1 MIRILVDSLADAALT
16 NAQMVNAREIVSRLD
31 PARFHISMFYVT
43 EPDLRI
49 AARTAT
55 RLIKLPAR
63 RQTLVI
69 LEEFLRGDQDII
81 FYLKSSPAAKWFL
94 RSSVLAG
101 KRCRTI
107 GTIESQCDLHTESTV
122 TPQATRLWEQTVLR
136 CDYLFANSHSVQRSL
151 RNQYGLGSE
160 MIPTGVDTEFFRGD
174 GCRPP
179 NLRPRPRVL
188 FVGSLRPFKGP
199 QMVLDAASR
208 FSQVDFV
215 LVGDGV
221 SGPELRARAAREQLT
236 NVKFTGSLSLE
247 AVREEYRSA
256 DLLFFPS
263 TWEGSPKVILE
274 AAACSLPVIASGKY
288 EPESVIHGK
297 TGFLAAQPEE
307 FFQHL
312 ETLVGNYE
320 LRRAMGQA
328 GRLLAEKFDW
338 YLITR
343 QWEESFVRIAHSAPL
358 RSRARVAASL

>member
-31 PARFHISMFYVT
+31 PARFHVSMFHLT
-43 EPDLRI
+43 EPDPRI
-49 AARTAT
+49 AGRPAT

-69 LEEFLRGDQDII
+69 LEEFVRGDQEVI

-94 RSSVLAG
+94 RSSVLAR

-122 TPQATRLWEQTVLR
+122 TPQSARLWEQTVLR

-151 RNQYGLGSE
+151 RNEYGLGSE
-160 MIPTGVDTEFFRGD
+160 IIPTGVDTEFFRGD
-174 GCRPP
+174 EGHRP
-179 NLRPRPRVL
+179 NHRLRVL

-208 FSQVDFV
+208 FPQSDFV
-215 LVGDGV
+215 LVGDGI
-221 SGPELRARAAREQLT
+221 SGAELRARAARENLI
-236 NVKFTGSLSLE
+236 NVRFTGSLSLE

-274 AAACSLPVIASGKY
+274 AAACGLPVIASSKY

-297 TGFLAAQPEE
+297 TGYLAAQPEE
-307 FFQHL
+307 FFQYL
-312 ETLVGNYE
+312 ETLLGNFE
-320 LRRAMGQA
+320 LRRDMGQA
-328 GRLLAEKFDW
+328 GRLHAGKFDW
-338 YLITR
+338 HLVTR
-343 QWEESFVRIAHSAPL
+343 QWEDAFVRIAHSA
-358 RSRARVAASL
+358 SMHCRVSAVASL